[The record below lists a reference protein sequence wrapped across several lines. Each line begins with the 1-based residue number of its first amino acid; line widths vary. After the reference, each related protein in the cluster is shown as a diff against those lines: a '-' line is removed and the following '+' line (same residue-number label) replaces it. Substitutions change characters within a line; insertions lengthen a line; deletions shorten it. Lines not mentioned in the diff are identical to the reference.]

1 MRFIFLITLIIL
13 FESCTKPKSV
23 LICGDH
29 VCVNNDEAEQFF
41 EENLTIEVR
50 IIDKKIKN
58 EIDLVELNLN
68 ENKKGQRQIS
78 ILNKKE
84 TKKTLK
90 TLTKDEIVKIKKNIN
105 NKKKE
110 KNINKKI
117 YKNESLVAKK
127 NSLKSEARLKEN
139 KKANNNVNKNQNNVV
154 DICTILEKCSIDEI
168 SKHLVEEGKKK
179 KFPDITKRQQ

>member
-29 VCVNNDEAEQFF
+29 VCVHNDEAEQFF
-41 EENLTIEVR
+41 EEDLTIEVR

-90 TLTKDEIVKIKKNIN
+90 TLTNDEIVKIKKNIN

-117 YKNESLVAKK
+117 
-127 NSLKSEARLKEN
+127 
-139 KKANNNVNKNQNNVV
+139 
-154 DICTILEKCSIDEI
+154 
-168 SKHLVEEGKKK
+168 
-179 KFPDITKRQQ
+179 